1 MSSPP
6 SSPEPD
12 PPAAGPAPADEG
24 PGLRG
29 TRRIEVSWGD
39 CDAAG
44 VVFYPRYY
52 AWFDA
57 CTHGLLD
64 GVGLDHHTLR
74 RVYKLVGTPL
84 VQASATFRGAAT
96 FGDVL
101 VAESHVSRVGTRSF
115 TVYHRLCLG
124 DRVVVEGEEVR
135 VWAEVGE
142 DGPRSLRA
150 VAPAPEIKALLEG
163 KTCTPSPTA

>member
-1 MSSPP
+1 MSNRP
-6 SSPEPD
+6 SSPEKFPRGEGSE
-12 PPAAGPAPADEG
+12 AGVEG

-29 TRRIEVSWGD
+29 TRQIEVTWGD
-39 CDAAG
+39 CDPAG

-57 CTHGLLD
+57 CTHHLLD

-74 RVYKLVGTPL
+74 RVHKLVGAPL

-101 VAESHVSRVGTRSF
+101 RAESHISRVGTRSF
-115 TVYHRLCLG
+115 TVHHRLCLG

-135 VWAEVGE
+135 VWAEAGE

-150 VAPAPEIKALLEG
+150 VTLAPEIKALLEG
-163 KTCTPSPTA
+163 KPCSPPPTP